1 MLRYTECHNSYDVSH
16 WGGFDDASLC
26 KLAPTSEA
34 KWSQAI
40 QPICC
45 WKFKVRQGP
54 CLVRGEWEWLLG
66 VQDNSIPEVWE
77 REENGKTHSQNS
89 RTGKECKNTI
99 PTNRERGGNEQKSLT
114 SRTGRERKNNITK
127 LWEREGIRKIHFH
140 GFGTGISG
148 FHSREWTETGIPAC
162 SCLD

>member
-1 MLRYTECHNSYDVSH
+1 ME
-16 WGGFDDASLC
+16 
-26 KLAPTSEA
+26 K
-34 KWSQAI
+34 
-40 QPICC
+40 PIP
-45 WKFKVRQGP
+45 KIR
-54 CLVRGEWEWLLG
+54 
-66 VQDNSIPEVWE
+66 E
-77 REENGKTHSQNS
+77 RERNVKKNS
-89 RTGKECKNTI
+89 